1 MSQPDP
7 LQALRQD
14 PQASRLFSDPAAL
27 RQLLASPQAQALASL
42 LQKAGGD
49 SLRAAAVSAARGENA
64 DLASILAQ
72 VSADPKGARALTELE
87 RQSQI

>member
-1 MSQPDP
+1 MSQSDP

-14 PQASRLFSDPAAL
+14 PQAARLLSDPAAL
-27 RQLLASPQAQALASL
+27 RQLLSSPQAQTLANL

-49 SLRAAAVSAARGENA
+49 SLRAAAASAARGESA
-64 DLASILAQ
+64 DLSAIVSQ
-72 VSADPKGARALTELE
+72 VSADPSGARALTELE